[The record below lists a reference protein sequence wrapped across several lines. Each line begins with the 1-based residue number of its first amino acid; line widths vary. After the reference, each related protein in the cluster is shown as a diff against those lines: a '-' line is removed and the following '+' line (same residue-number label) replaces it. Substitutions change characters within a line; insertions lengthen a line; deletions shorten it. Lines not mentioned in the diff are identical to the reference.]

1 MNISTI
7 SRVSSISLLASAI
20 CMSTQISAQDKNKLT
35 NNGDIEVI
43 MVSAQKRLQSVQ
55 EVPISMS
62 AFSGDMIKQIGATD
76 FKGLTD
82 VTPGFSVVGEVMH
95 STILYSW
102 CWLE

>member
-1 MNISTI
+1 MQFVCQRKYPHKN
-7 SRVSSISLLASAI
+7 
-20 CMSTQISAQDKNKLT
+20 KNKLT

-82 VTPGFSVVGEVMH
+82 VTPGFSVVGG
-95 STILYSW
+95 SDAFPSILYSW